1 MGSEKIED
9 IISQIESIASQT
21 NLLSLNASIEAAR
34 AGEAGRGF
42 AVVAGEIRDLAN
54 QSAKSAVDT
63 RTLVANILFE
73 IDEGNKVVTRTS
85 DVLDEV
91 VESVTGIAEQ
101 SRLLSEMA
109 IEQAESME
117 QAMEF
122 LWASI
127 VSRSQFLILVI
138 LM

>member
-1 MGSEKIED
+1 MH
-9 IISQIESIASQT
+9 Q
-21 NLLSLNASIEAAR
+21 LSKNTLFWFERI
-34 AGEAGRGF
+34 
-42 AVVAGEIRDLAN
+42 
-54 QSAKSAVDT
+54 
-63 RTLVANILFE
+63 LVANTLFE

-117 QAMEF
+117 QANAISMNE
-122 LWASI
+122 L
-127 VSRSQFLILVI
+127 VSKFRLRD
-138 LM
+138 